1 MTNNDI
7 LRRIRYILNF
17 NDQKMLEVFN
27 LAGSDVSLDQV
38 SSWLKPK
45 IDTDEQGD
53 DDLDQESGPSDCEDV
68 HLATFLNGLIIE
80 KRGKKEGSEVI
91 NETKVNNNIIFNKLK
106 IAFNLKAEEILEILK
121 LVEFTFS
128 KHELSALFR
137 KPDHKHY
144 RECKD
149 QVLRNFL
156 GGIQIRFKTN
166 PS

>member
-17 NDQKMLEVFN
+17 TDQKMLEIFN
-27 LAGSDVSLDQV
+27 LAGSDISLDQV

-45 IDTDEQGD
+45 ADIEEQEDGK
-53 DDLDQESGPSDCEDV
+53 LVEESELNDCEDI

-80 KRGKKEGSEVI
+80 KRGKREGSEII
-91 NETKVNNNIIFNKLK
+91 NETKINNNIIFNKLK
-106 IAFNLKAEEILEILK
+106 IAFNLKAEEIIEILK
-121 LVEFTFS
+121 LVEFIFS

-137 KPDHKHY
+137 KPGHKHY

-156 GGIQIRFKTN
+156 GGIQIRLKTN